1 MAAYDHRVV
10 PPPEMPPTPP
20 VVPDGGG
27 GSSSTALTTT
37 GGAVGVPGSLIKT
50 TPEEDAVKREQKMRN
65 DEEARRT
72 RLRGLFKEVI
82 TKTCDAM
89 REHVRNSNL
98 EEDVV
103 DDLQQVRISLKS
115 LCILR
120 VQLSLSASPLSLVV
134 SAAHLL
140 RRIYFSLSFSRAA
153 MDGQARGLGSIW
165 RRPRHELG
173 ERFRG
178 WAKVRSDPVRAAAA
192 SASRQ
197 GEPQEKECDQQR
209 RCAASKDRPGAPSQ
223 AKR

>member
-115 LCILR
+115 LCIR
-120 VQLSLSASPLSLVV
+120 PCPTFFVSFSSLSCCFCCSPF
-134 SAAHLL
+134 ATY
-140 RRIYFSLSFSRAA
+140 IFLSFLLSRSN
-153 MDGQARGLGSIW
+153 GWTSS
-165 RRPRHELG
+165 RPREHM
-173 ERFRG
+173 
-178 WAKVRSDPVRAAAA
+178 AKTTTRTW
-192 SASRQ
+192 
-197 GEPQEKECDQQR
+197 
-209 RCAASKDRPGAPSQ
+209 
-223 AKR
+223 